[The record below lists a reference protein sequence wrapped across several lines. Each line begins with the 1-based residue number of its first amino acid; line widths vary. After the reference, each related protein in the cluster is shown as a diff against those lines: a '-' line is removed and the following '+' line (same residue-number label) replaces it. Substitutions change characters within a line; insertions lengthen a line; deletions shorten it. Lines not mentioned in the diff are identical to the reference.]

1 MSKKK
6 TTRRNVYN
14 VTKNGNYRREHRIA
28 NMGMGF
34 RRGDTRHGGKS
45 SVVIWERDFPQGE
58 NKVFVMTLAE
68 ARSLHAFLDREL
80 RTLAR

>member
-1 MSKKK
+1 MSKK

-14 VTKNGNYRREHRIA
+14 VAKRGTYRREHRTQ

-34 RRGDTRHGGKS
+34 RRGDTRHGGNS
-45 SVVIWERDFPQGE
+45 SVVVWERDFPGE